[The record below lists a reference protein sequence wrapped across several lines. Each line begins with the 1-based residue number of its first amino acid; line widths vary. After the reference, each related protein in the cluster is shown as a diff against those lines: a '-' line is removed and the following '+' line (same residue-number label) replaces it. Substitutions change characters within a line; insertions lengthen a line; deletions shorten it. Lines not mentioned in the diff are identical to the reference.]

1 MQSFDESLMKLLDNP
16 YNLAGLALLL
26 VLVALAFV
34 YRGPVGFTLKFVLK
48 SLKRNLL
55 RTALTGLATVFLVF
69 VITLIWSM
77 LLFLGRATEEKSKD
91 FKAIVTER
99 WNIPSQMPPSYVRPL
114 GEGAAAKPG
123 DYKPEDYMSWS
134 FYGGTSDPQKMTR
147 ESIVFF
153 FCMQPE
159 KVLTMM
165 DGMDDFTAEQRVQI
179 EEACKAMSH
188 IKNKVVIGQDRLDAL
203 NKKVGERFTVTSMNY
218 KGIDLEVE
226 IIGALPRGRYG
237 QSAIMNYQYLLDAMD
252 AYKRSHGGQ
261 AHPMADRS
269 LNLVWLKVP
278 NTEAFNKVSNQIV
291 ESAEFKAPAVKCETA
306 SSGIASWL
314 DAYRSL
320 FWAMQWLLSPIILVT
335 LSMVIAIAISISV
348 IQRRNEMAIL
358 KVLGFSPTHILLL
371 VIGEAVV
378 IGAVAG
384 FLSSGGTYGLARL
397 MGGFPF
403 QIAFFPTIGI
413 PWQALWWGPLI
424 GGVTGL
430 LGSIVPALFAQ
441 SIKVAEVFSKTA

>member
-1 MQSFDESLMKLLDNP
+1 MQSFDEQLMKFLDNP
-16 YNLAGLALLL
+16 LNLVGLAIVLLL
-26 VLVALAFV
+26 GALALV
-34 YRGPVGFTLKFVLK
+34 YRRPVWFTLKFVVK
-48 SLKRNLL
+48 SLRRNLM
-55 RTALTGLATVFLVF
+55 RTVLTGLATVFLVF
-69 VITLIWSM
+69 IITLIWSM
-77 LLFLGRATEEKSKD
+77 LTFLGLATEEKSKD

-99 WNIPSQMPPSYVRPL
+99 WNIPSQMPPSYLRSL
-114 GEGAAAKPG
+114 GDGAVAKPG
-123 DYKPEDYMSWS
+123 DVKPDDYMSWS
-134 FYGGTSDPQKMTR
+134 FYGGTTDPQKMTR

-165 DGMDDFTAEQRVQI
+165 DGMDDFTAEQKRLI
-179 EEACKAMSH
+179 EEACKTMARD
-188 IKNKVVIGQDRLDAL
+188 KNKVVIGQNRLDAL

-226 IIGALPRGRYG
+226 IIGALPPGRYG
-237 QSAIMNYQYLLDAMD
+237 QSAIMNYHYLSDAMD

-261 AHPMADRS
+261 SHPMAERS

-278 NTEAFNKVSNQIV
+278 NTDTFNKVSHQIM
-291 ESAEFKAPAVKCETA
+291 ESSEFKAPAVKCETA

-358 KVLGFSPTHILLL
+358 KVLGFSPAHILLL

-378 IGAVAG
+378 IGAVSG

-413 PWQALWWGPLI
+413 PWQALWWGPVI

-430 LGSIVPALFAQ
+430 VGSIVPALFAQ
-441 SIKVAEVFSKTA
+441 SIKVAEVFAKTT

>member
-1 MQSFDESLMKLLDNP
+1 
-16 YNLAGLALLL
+16 
-26 VLVALAFV
+26 
-34 YRGPVGFTLKFVLK
+34 
-48 SLKRNLL
+48 
-55 RTALTGLATVFLVF
+55 
-69 VITLIWSM
+69 
-77 LLFLGRATEEKSKD
+77 
-91 FKAIVTER
+91 
-99 WNIPSQMPPSYVRPL
+99 
-114 GEGAAAKPG
+114 
-123 DYKPEDYMSWS
+123 MSWS
-134 FYGGTSDPQKMTR
+134 FYGGTTDPQKMTR
-147 ESIVFF
+147 ENVVFF

-165 DGMDDFTAEQRVQI
+165 DGMDEFTSDQKAQV
-179 EEACKAMSH
+179 EAACTAMAQV
-188 IKNKVVIGQDRLDAL
+188 KNKVVIGKDRLASL

-226 IIGALPRGRYG
+226 VIAELPAGRYG
-237 QSAIMNYQYLLDAMD
+237 QSAIMNYQYLTDAMD
-252 AYKRSHGGQ
+252 AYKRNHGGQ
-261 AHPMADRS
+261 SHPMADRS

-278 NTEAFNKVSNQIV
+278 NTDTFNKVSHQIV
-291 ESAEFKAPAVKCETA
+291 ESSEFKAPAVKCETA

-320 FWAMQWLLSPIILVT
+320 IWAMQWLLSPIILVT

-358 KVLGFSPTHILLL
+358 KVLGFSPSHILFL

-378 IGAVAG
+378 IGALSG

-413 PWQALWWGPLI
+413 PWQALWWGPVI
-424 GGVTGL
+424 GGFTGL
-430 LGSIVPALFAQ
+430 FGSLVPAYFAQ
-441 SIKVAEVFSKTA
+441 SIKVAEVFSKTT